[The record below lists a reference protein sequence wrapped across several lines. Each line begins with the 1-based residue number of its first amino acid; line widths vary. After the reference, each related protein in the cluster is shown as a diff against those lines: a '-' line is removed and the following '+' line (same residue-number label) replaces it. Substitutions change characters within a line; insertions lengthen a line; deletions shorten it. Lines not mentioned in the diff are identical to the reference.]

1 MKLKREKTIEQHNG
15 QINKFNKSR
24 EANKFSFHGAR
35 RVRKKHTHNV
45 YENSIKSF
53 IKYLANLRRP
63 RIHTIV
69 RARDEKHKK
78 KLNLNR

>member
-1 MKLKREKTIEQHNG
+1 MAQEEC
-15 QINKFNKSR
+15 
-24 EANKFSFHGAR
+24 E
-35 RVRKKHTHNV
+35 KKHTHNV

-69 RARDEKHKK
+69 RARDEKQKK
-78 KLNLNR
+78 ILNLNR